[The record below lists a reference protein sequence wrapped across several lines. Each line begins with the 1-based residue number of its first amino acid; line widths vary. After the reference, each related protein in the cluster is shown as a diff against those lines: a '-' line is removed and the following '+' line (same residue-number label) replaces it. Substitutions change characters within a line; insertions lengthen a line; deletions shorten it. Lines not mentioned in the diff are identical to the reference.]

1 MYKMMIYYKKAIINV
16 SNITHTPLRKVTG
29 KLSIDLVSVREPMS
43 HADGA
48 EHLIIAHQSDNSG
61 QVQGFWNKYLC
72 IFC

>member
-1 MYKMMIYYKKAIINV
+1 MIYHTKVIINV
-16 SNITHTPLRKVTG
+16 SNITHTPLREVTG

-61 QVQGFWNKYLC
+61 QVHGF
-72 IFC
+72 

>member
-1 MYKMMIYYKKAIINV
+1 MSLDVQDDDIKAIINV

-48 EHLIIAHQSDNSG
+48 WTFNNCSS
-61 QVQGFWNKYLC
+61 KR
-72 IFC
+72 